1 FARAIAAAPAPSA
14 FGAGGHPNGLP
25 SRFIATPHWA
35 IAQPGS
41 FWAIATKASI
51 DAENQNEWSMAT
63 ARSNSAWTAGLHDV
77 SNLTV
82 PTLSS
87 AVAPAAARARRRGGE
102 SGGWRRRLG

>member
-1 FARAIAAAPAPSA
+1 ARALAAAPRPSA
-14 FGAGGHPNGLP
+14 WGGGGNAKGLP
-25 SRFIATPHWA
+25 SRFIATPQWA

-41 FWAIATKASI
+41 FWLIATKASV

-63 ARSNSAWTAGLHDV
+63 ARSKSAWTAGLHDV

-87 AVAPAAARARRRGGE
+87 AIAVIAPRNRTNMQK
-102 SGGWRRRLG
+102 SDSLWRPM